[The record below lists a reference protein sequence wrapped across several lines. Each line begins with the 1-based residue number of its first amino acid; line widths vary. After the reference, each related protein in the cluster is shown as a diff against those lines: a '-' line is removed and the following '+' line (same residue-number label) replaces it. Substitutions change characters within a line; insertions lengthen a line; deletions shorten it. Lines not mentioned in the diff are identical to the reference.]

1 MAETTS
7 PATAATAPVTVA
19 LIDDHPV
26 VLAGIESWY
35 AASERPITV
44 VAKGPSVA
52 VATTGPGREAD
63 VVVLDLQL
71 ANGVPAYPE
80 LRQLVAGERQ
90 VIVYTMQDSQET
102 ALTCLDL
109 GAFTYLTKAEGE
121 RHLMAATLAAADC
134 RPYTPPALAGAF
146 GSDARTGRPSL
157 TPREVEVLLEWFQS
171 ESKAMVGESLGLSV
185 RTVNTYLE
193 RVRIKYANAGRPATT
208 KANLVARAIQDG
220 WTSLDEL

>member
-1 MAETTS
+1 MPE
-7 PATAATAPVTVA
+7 TAPVSVA

-35 AASERPITV
+35 AASERPIAVT
-44 VAKGPSVA
+44 AKGPDLSVA
-52 VATTGPGREAD
+52 TSGPGRDAD

-71 ANGVPAYPE
+71 AHGVPAYPE
-80 LRQLVAGERQ
+80 LRQLVAQERQ

-146 GSDARTGRPSL
+146 GSDARKGRPAL

-171 ESKAMVGESLGLSV
+171 ESKAMVGASLGLSV

-220 WTSLDEL
+220 LTSLDEL

>member
-1 MAETTS
+1 MPENE
-7 PATAATAPVTVA
+7 PVSVA

-44 VAKGPSVA
+44 TAKGPGLA
-52 VATTGPGREAD
+52 VAMSGPGRAAD

-71 ANGVPAYPE
+71 SHGVPAYPE
-80 LRQLVAGERQ
+80 LKQLVAQERQ
-90 VIVYTMQDSQET
+90 VIIYTMQESQET
-102 ALTCLDL
+102 ALSCLDL

-146 GSDARTGRPSL
+146 GSDASKGRPAL

-171 ESKAMVGESLGLSV
+171 ESKAMVGESLNISV

-220 WTSLDEL
+220 LTSLDEL

>member
-1 MAETTS
+1 MPENE
-7 PATAATAPVTVA
+7 PVSVA

-44 VAKGPSVA
+44 TAKGPDLSVA
-52 VATTGPGREAD
+52 MTGPGRAAD

-71 ANGVPAYPE
+71 SHSHGVPEYPE
-80 LRQLVAGERQ
+80 LKQLVARERQ
-90 VIVYTMQDSQET
+90 VIIYTMQESQET

-146 GSDARTGRPSL
+146 GSDARKGRPAL

-171 ESKAMVGESLGLSV
+171 ESKAMVGESLGISV

-220 WTSLDEL
+220 LTSLDEL

>member
-1 MAETTS
+1 MS
-7 PATAATAPVTVA
+7 VA

-35 AASERPITV
+35 AASERPIAVT
-44 VAKGPSVA
+44 AKGPDLS
-52 VATTGPGREAD
+52 VATTGPGRDAD

-71 ANGVPAYPE
+71 AHGVPAYPE

-146 GSDARTGRPSL
+146 GSDARKGRPAL

-171 ESKAMVGESLGLSV
+171 ESKAMVGASLGLSV

-220 WTSLDEL
+220 LTSLDEL

>member
-1 MAETTS
+1 MAET
-7 PATAATAPVTVA
+7 APVKVA

-35 AASERPITV
+35 AASERPIAVT
-44 VAKGPSVA
+44 AKGPDLSVA
-52 VATTGPGREAD
+52 TSGPGRDAD

-71 ANGVPAYPE
+71 GPGRSAGLPAYPE
-80 LRQLVAGERQ
+80 LRQLVARERQ

-146 GSDARTGRPSL
+146 GSDARKGRPAL

-171 ESKAMVGESLGLSV
+171 ESKAMVGASLGLSV

-220 WTSLDEL
+220 LTSLDEL

>member
-1 MAETTS
+1 MPENE
-7 PATAATAPVTVA
+7 PVSVA

-44 VAKGPSVA
+44 TAKGPDLPVA
-52 VATTGPGREAD
+52 MSGPGRAAD

-71 ANGVPAYPE
+71 SHSHGVPAYSE
-80 LRQLVAGERQ
+80 LKQLVAQERQ
-90 VIVYTMQDSQET
+90 VIIYTMQESQET

-146 GSDARTGRPSL
+146 GSDARKGRPAL

-171 ESKAMVGESLGLSV
+171 ESKAMVGESLGISV

-220 WTSLDEL
+220 LTSLDEL